1 MYWNIMANIRG
12 DYGKQRRLLKDI
24 IPLNTPFAVYISP
37 SHRCNFRC
45 FYCLQSKAEEEKKKL
60 GIFPDMMNVEL
71 AEKIAEQLSGFDFKL
86 KRVMF
91 SGCGEPLVNKDFA
104 KIVRCF
110 VDKDISEK
118 YELNTN
124 GLLLNRKMI
133 DDILEAG
140 ITNIRIS
147 IQGLTSKKYKEI
159 SGVDIDYETMLN
171 NFKYLYSK
179 AKGRCKVY
187 CKIID
192 ACFDKGETD
201 EDFYRMYNDV
211 CDDMYVEHLIQAQ
224 PHMED
229 IYNSNDVDTSVS
241 LHKNENIKKQVCP
254 LMFYQLQVD
263 ACGNIFPCC
272 IVGLPPEFAL
282 GNVKDNK
289 LTDVWKSEKIK
300 RLYLDNLRK
309 NMEKYTVCAECEAYS
324 AISQAEDMLDGYEKE
339 VASRVEL
346 MK

>member
-1 MYWNIMANIRG
+1 MANIIG
-12 DYGKQRRLLKDI
+12 DYGKQRSYLKDI
-24 IPLNTPFAVYISP
+24 IPLNTPYAVYISP

-45 FYCLQSKAEEEKKKL
+45 FYCLQSKTEEEKKRL
-60 GIFPDMMNVEL
+60 GIFPDMMSVEL
-71 AEKIAEQLSGFDFKL
+71 AEEIADQLSNFESKL

-110 VDKDISEK
+110 VDKDVSER

-124 GLLLNRKMI
+124 GLLLNTKTI

-159 SGVDIDYETMLN
+159 SGVDIDYEKMLN
-171 NFKYLYSK
+171 NFRYLHNK

-192 ACFDKGETD
+192 ACFDDGESD

-224 PHMED
+224 PHMDD
-229 IYNSNDVDTSVS
+229 IYNSNNVDTSVS
-241 LHKNENIKKQVCP
+241 LHKDEKIKKQVCP

-263 ACGNIFPCC
+263 ASGNIFPCC

-282 GNVKDNK
+282 GNVKSDK
-289 LTDVWKSEKIK
+289 LSYVWKSEKIK
-300 RLYLDNLRK
+300 KLYLDNLNRD
-309 NMEKYTVCAECEAYS
+309 MTKYSVCMECEAYS
-324 AISQAEDMLDGYEKE
+324 AISQKEDVLDGFEKE
-339 VASRVEL
+339 LISRIEF
-346 MK
+346 M